1 VVIAMRTPTQKYD
14 VIEGGKRL
22 VTLHSFDVVQQVI
35 REIASRDAKAAAEW
49 AVRHA

>member
-1 VVIAMRTPTQKYD
+1 MRIAQAQKYD

-22 VTLHSFDVVQQVI
+22 VTLHNFDLMQQVI

-49 AVRHA
+49 AVLHA